1 MKFGEQTFDLV
12 KFILQN
18 ETVLE
23 CLKWYK
29 IDKVDFALAW
39 A

>member
-1 MKFGEQTFDLV
+1 MFGLV
-12 KFILQN
+12 KFTHQN

-23 CLKWYK
+23 CLRWYM